1 MEFTPVALVLL
12 GLLLAAWTFA
22 AGWLALAASNKA
34 RQARAARSTA
44 RRLARMMDD
53 SPAVPMI
60 VRADLKIEGPEKFA
74 GWLGLERLPDYL
86 S

>member
-1 MEFTPVALVLL
+1 MQFSPVTLAIL

-22 AGWLALAASNKA
+22 AAWLALAASSKA

-53 SPAVPMI
+53 SPAVPLI
-60 VRADLKIEGPEKFA
+60 VRADLKIEGPDKLA
-74 GWLGLERLPDYL
+74 GWLGLDRLP
-86 S
+86 